1 MGLGLGIVLI
11 VLGLIFGLGV
21 VNIPGLEDYVATET
35 LGWILVVAGVLS
47 LVLGLVM
54 NKQRSETRHV
64 EEQHVD
70 ERHHGRRD
78 AI

>member
-54 NKQRSETRHV
+54 NKQRGETRHV
-64 EEQHVD
+64 EEHHVD
-70 ERHHGRRD
+70 SRRD
-78 AI
+78 VV

>member
-21 VNIPGLEDYVATET
+21 VEIPGLDEYVATGT
-35 LGWILVVAGVLS
+35 LGWILVAAGVLTII
-47 LVLGLVM
+47 LGLVM

-64 EEQHVD
+64 EEHHVD
-70 ERHHGRRD
+70 GRIDGRREV
-78 AI
+78 